1 MREERVHKLAEHL
14 VAEIESIAHLET
26 KGLKPEKVDGGQ
38 LVMKKMEE
46 NGKGDSKGEV
56 KGGGGSPEKPPPC
69 RFFTMEFGCK
79 KGKQCG
85 TRVTPRSVIGFG
97 RRMEKEEEL

>member
-38 LVMKKMEE
+38 PVMKKMEE

-56 KGGGGSPEKPPPC
+56 EDLLRNHHPAGSSPWSLDARRASSVGHVLRPE
-69 RFFTMEFGCK
+69 
-79 KGKQCG
+79 
-85 TRVTPRSVIGFG
+85 V
-97 RRMEKEEEL
+97 